1 MPIASLPQS
10 ALTSLEPTAVLFD
23 LDGTISDS
31 GAAITSAVAEALAA
45 GDYPAISQAD
55 LLHFV
60 GPPIRDGFREFGGVA
75 EEDLDRVVAA
85 FRPLY
90 EGRMLAPAFEGMPEL
105 VRALHSRGVPLAL
118 ATSKRRALAMQ
129 IVEHSGLTEYFTAQ
143 CGASDDG
150 TRAWKADIVEDTLA
164 ALRAEGVDVSR
175 AVMVG
180 DRDHDVNGAITHDIL
195 SVFVAWGY
203 GTDEERDGA
212 SAVATDVGEL
222 AQLLGVS

>member
-1 MPIASLPQS
+1 MPIAFLPQPT
-10 ALTSLEPTAVLFD
+10 LTSLEPTAVLFD
-23 LDGTISDS
+23 LDGTISNS
-31 GAAITSAVAEALAA
+31 GVAITSAVAEALAVS
-45 GDYPAISQAD
+45 GYPPLSEAD
-55 LLHFV
+55 LLHFA

-90 EGRMLAPAFEGMPEL
+90 EGRMLAPAFAGMPEL
-105 VRALHSRGVPLAL
+105 VRELHARGVPIAL
-118 ATSKRRALAMQ
+118 ATSKRRALAVQ
-129 IVEHSGLTEYFTAQ
+129 IVEHSGLTEYFTVQ
-143 CGASDDG
+143 CGATDDG
-150 TRAWKADIVEDTLA
+150 TRAWKADIVEDALA
-164 ALRAEGVDVSR
+164 ALRDEGVDVSR

-203 GTDEERDGA
+203 GTAEERDGA

-222 AQLLGVS
+222 AQLLGVG